1 MFRNRDV
8 NWYLFLLKILIIF
21 NSVGILLSILE
32 KEEITFLKIILYSC
46 LAFITVIIIYLTHI
60 KSIEYINND
69 LVINYNFKKYRDKI
83 FNFSVQEIRKRRGIN
98 IKYTRLLLVN
108 SNFKKKFKF
117 DSNDWQEYKE
127 LKNFLIEKNM
137 MELKNE

>member
-1 MFRNRDV
+1 LFRNRDV